1 MCDENKKN
9 EKVKEL
15 KRIEEFAQK
24 NTQTWKNVDKALD
37 AAKKAKKEGDN
48 E

>member
-1 MCDENKKN
+1 MCDEKNKD

-24 NTQTWKNVDKALD
+24 NTQTWKNVDKALA
-37 AAKKAKKEGDN
+37 AAKNLKKEGN
-48 E
+48 NQ